1 MITNQK
7 QEKEQIQLSL
17 IASKANSEIVIDTD
31 VLEEELNKIPNVV
44 ITEKE
49 SEKWIVTGT
58 KTGKIYEISLSN
70 GTVNE
75 CNESNIQIV
84 KNNR

>member
-31 VLEEELNKIPNVV
+31 VLEEELNKIPNVA

-49 SEKWIVTGT
+49 SEKWIVTA
-58 KTGKIYEISLSN
+58 
-70 GTVNE
+70 
-75 CNESNIQIV
+75 IQSMD
-84 KNNR
+84 